1 MSLSFDITKVQ
12 IKSKEEVNNIIFDN
26 ESGLLTRSRPELQ
39 DVIMLDVSVGR
50 TSLHNLKLAITGL

>member
-39 DVIMLDVSVGR
+39 DVIMLDVFCWSDL
-50 TSLHNLKLAITGL
+50 SP